1 MKTRRLFLS
10 VFFAVAAFTLNA
22 QPYSTK
28 VSGLDMWQRMRQNPL
43 LVYADY
49 MPYPVMSDAE
59 APALTAAPKGYK
71 PFYISH
77 YGRHGSRWLI
87 SRGYYKNP
95 VAFLSDAKRDGML
108 TEKGESLLERCKV
121 VENASRGRYGELT
134 KLGALQHR
142 GIADRMTKNFPEV
155 FKGDAKV
162 DARSTIIIRCILS
175 MEAECQKLKEFNPNI
190 SITNDAS
197 NYDMDYMNYQD
208 PKGIF
213 HSVTRSKEVRDSL
226 NAYMY
231 EKLDGTRIAG
241 LVLKDPS
248 YFDKYNDT
256 HKNDEKFSTYTP
268 DDFLYDIYQLTVD
281 MPNTD
286 LEISMDDVITP
297 EEIYA
302 AYKYRNYNSYMYSGW
317 CDLSKNFTPYTQT
330 NLLKNII
337 ETADKAIAENYRGAT
352 LRFGHDSDVL
362 PLCSLMDI
370 NGAGVH
376 VSDIER
382 LDDSWNMADFIP
394 MAANLQFV
402 FYRNKDKNAPILVKL
417 LLNEKEAKLLPV
429 KTDSFPYYKWED
441 VKAAYAP
448 ILKASPVPTVN
459 LLLP

>member
-1 MKTRRLFLS
+1 MKIFRLLLSVLFLAVS
-10 VFFAVAAFTLNA
+10 FASDA

-28 VSGLDMWQRMRQNPL
+28 VSGMDLWKRSQQNAL

-49 MPYPVMSDAE
+49 RPYPVMSDAQ
-59 APALTAAPKGYK
+59 APALTAAPEGYE

-87 SRGYYKNP
+87 SRGYYKDP
-95 VAFLSDAKRDGML
+95 VAFLGEAEKEGML
-108 TEKGESLLERCKV
+108 TEKGRSLLERCRTI
-121 VENASRGRYGELT
+121 EAASRDRYGELT
-134 KLGALQHR
+134 RLGALQHR

-162 DARSTIIIRCILS
+162 DARSTIVIRCILS

-197 NYDMDYMNYQD
+197 NHDMYYMNYQD
-208 PKGIF
+208 PESIF

-226 NAYMY
+226 NVYKYLM
-231 EKLDGTRIAG
+231 LDGDRIAKV
-241 LVLKDPS
+241 VLRDPG
-248 YFDKYNDT
+248 YFEKYNEAR
-256 HKNDEKFSTYTP
+256 KNDSKFSPYGK
-268 DDFLYDIYQLTVD
+268 DDFLYDIYQLAVD

-286 LEISMDDVITP
+286 LEISLDDIITP

-317 CDLSKNFTPYTQT
+317 CDLSGNFTPYTQT
-330 NLLKNII
+330 NLLRNII
-337 ETADKAIAENYRGAT
+337 QTADKAIAENYRGAT

-376 VSDIER
+376 VSDIDR

-402 FYRNKDKNAPILVKL
+402 FYRSKDKDAPILVKL
-417 LLNEKEAKLLPV
+417 LLNEEEARLLPV
-429 KTDSFPYYKWED
+429 KTDNFPYYRWED

-448 ILKASPVPTVN
+448 VLEASPVPV
-459 LLLP
+459 PQRD